1 MKTKERLRRI
11 AIVKKLRVKLDGRSL
26 KWWHDNHIPE
36 LCTYGYFIR
45 QINNLDVMQDDLL
58 AVIKGYVKTS

>member
-11 AIVKKLRVKLDGRSL
+11 AIVKKLRAKLDGRSL

-45 QINNLDVMQDDLL
+45 QINNPDIMQGDLL
-58 AVIKGYVKTS
+58 DAIVDYLKTS